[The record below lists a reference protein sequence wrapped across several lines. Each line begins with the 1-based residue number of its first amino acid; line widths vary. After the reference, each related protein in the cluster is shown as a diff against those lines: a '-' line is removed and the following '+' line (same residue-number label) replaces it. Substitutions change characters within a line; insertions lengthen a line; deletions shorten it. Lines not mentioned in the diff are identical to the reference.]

1 MRTKKQSTPTAE
13 SVLLRIA
20 DEIDPNTSV
29 IPSKTYS
36 EIAAELRVMAQAFAG
51 LREAKSNPFRDAA
64 VELARDILR
73 NDGTKLSFTQLR
85 NLCRLILR
93 LAGVKVRKC

>member
-36 EIAAELRVMAQAFAG
+36 EIAAELRDDKVE
-51 LREAKSNPFRDAA
+51 RIRFRA
-64 VELARDILR
+64 L
-73 NDGTKLSFTQLR
+73 
-85 NLCRLILR
+85 
-93 LAGVKVRKC
+93 